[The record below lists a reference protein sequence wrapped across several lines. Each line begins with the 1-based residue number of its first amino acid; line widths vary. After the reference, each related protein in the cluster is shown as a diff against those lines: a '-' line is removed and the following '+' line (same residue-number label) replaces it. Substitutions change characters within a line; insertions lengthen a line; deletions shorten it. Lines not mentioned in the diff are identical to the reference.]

1 VIVTVPTAS
10 AVTVPDEALT
20 DTLETI
26 AVGAMTVI
34 STVPLRPSCDAIT
47 VTEPAATAVTIPDCV
62 TVAMAGSLDAQRGLI
77 AAVVPSL

>member
-1 VIVTVPTAS
+1 V
-10 AVTVPDEALT
+10 DDALT
-20 DTLETI
+20 DTLETV

-47 VTEPAATAVTIPDCV
+47 VTAPVATPVTVPDCV
-62 TVAMAGSLDAQRGLI
+62 TVAMAGSLDAQRGFI